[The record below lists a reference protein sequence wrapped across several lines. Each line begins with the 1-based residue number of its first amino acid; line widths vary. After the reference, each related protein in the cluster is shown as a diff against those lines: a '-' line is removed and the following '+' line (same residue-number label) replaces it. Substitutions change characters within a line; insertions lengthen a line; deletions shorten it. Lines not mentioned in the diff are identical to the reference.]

1 MTWENGILGMVSKED
16 WLSVPFTP
24 PTIATD
30 PIDTLF
36 SNEKTTN
43 IGARWDEISS
53 DQLVPAMAQFHA
65 FDTEAIKTVSPVL
78 TNHYIEKGLIKVK
91 QNQSE
96 RMQQLFKQGVQND
109 DELYRYVI
117 NDGVRLARA
126 VDVRARV
133 AKNEALATGEVTIG
147 ENNLSLTIDYGV
159 KAEQKSFTIA
169 LGVND
174 DFGSQMQAIIDTAR
188 ENGVILNGMLTS
200 GANITKMRQNKS
212 IQIAV
217 NGVNASGKYIS
228 NNDLKTYLSN
238 EFGIEQVITQDNVY
252 NANITTVDSSTGK
265 LEYVPRRYYPKEK
278 ITFFATTP
286 NGKLGAGLWGDP
298 PEVINPL
305 TKTEGS
311 SVSPYVYIHQW
322 TENDPAVLW
331 TKASSLFIPVI
342 YAPNTLYIATVTAG
356 DSV

>member
-1 MTWENGILGMVSKED
+1 MTWENGVFGMVAKEE

-30 PIDTLF
+30 PIDVLF
-36 SNEKTTN
+36 SNEKTNN
-43 IGARWDEISS
+43 IGARWDEISA

-78 TNHYIEKGLIKVK
+78 TQQYIEKGLIKVK

-96 RMQQLFKQGVQND
+96 RMQQLIKQGVVDN
-109 DELYRYVI
+109 DELFKYVI
-117 NDGVRLARA
+117 NDGFRLARA

-133 AKNEALATGEVTIG
+133 AKNEALATGKVTIG

-159 KAEQKSFTIA
+159 TAAQKQYTIS
-169 LGVND
+169 LGEND
-174 DFGSQMQAIIDTAR
+174 DFEGQLEAILEDAR
-188 ENGVILNGMLTS
+188 ENGVIINGMLTS
-200 GANITKMRQNKS
+200 GANITKMRNNRS
-212 IQIAV
+212 VQIAIEGV
-217 NGVNASGKYIS
+217 NGAGKRIS
-228 NNDLKTYLSN
+228 TDAFRSHLST
-238 EFGIEQVITQDNVY
+238 EFGIDTIITQDNVY
-252 NANITTVDSSTGK
+252 NANITEIDSTTGK
-265 LEYVPRRYYPKEK
+265 LKYVPRRYYPKEK

-286 NGKLGAGLWGDP
+286 SGKLGAGLWGDP
-298 PEVINPL
+298 PEVVNPL

-331 TKASSLFIPVI
+331 TKASSLFIPVL
-342 YAPNTLYIATVTAG
+342 YAPSTLYLATVVAG